1 VVEFGEFGDRDDIQI
16 TLVVSAILMIFL
28 GGALLVFTIS
38 DQLSSGSYS
47 SLGGFLGLLLT
58 GIGIIALIATI
69 QWIRKAKEDKA
80 SELASDGDEEPVSSE
95 RPSID
100 HSWRNW
106 YCLDCGMENPADNVL
121 CRKCGQKKGY

>member
-38 DQLSSGSYS
+38 DQLSYVSYS

-58 GIGIIALIATI
+58 GIGIISLIATI
-69 QWIRKAKEDKA
+69 RWARKVKGEKA
-80 SELASDGDEEPVSSE
+80 RRLTSDGDEEPISSE
-95 RPSID
+95 KPSIN

-106 YCLDCGMENPADNVL
+106 YCLDCGMENPADDVL

>member
-1 VVEFGEFGDRDDIQI
+1 MVGWKRKTKEEKAIEITSVGGEES
-16 TLVVSAILMIFL
+16 T
-28 GGALLVFTIS
+28 
-38 DQLSSGSYS
+38 
-47 SLGGFLGLLLT
+47 
-58 GIGIIALIATI
+58 
-69 QWIRKAKEDKA
+69 
-80 SELASDGDEEPVSSE
+80 SSE

>member
-1 VVEFGEFGDRDDIQI
+1 MVEFGEFGDQDDVQI
-16 TLVVSAILMIFL
+16 TLLVSAILMIFL

-38 DQLSSGSYS
+38 DQLSYGSYS

-69 QWIRKAKEDKA
+69 QWIRKAQEEKA
-80 SELASDGDEEPVSSE
+80 SELASDGDEEPASSE

-106 YCLDCGMENPADNVL
+106 YCLDCGMENPADNAL

>member
-1 VVEFGEFGDRDDIQI
+1 MVEFGEFGDRDDIQI
-16 TLVVSAILMIFL
+16 TLLVSTILMIFL

-38 DQLSSGSYS
+38 DQLSYGSYS

-69 QWIRKAKEDKA
+69 QWIRKAKEEKA
-80 SELASDGDEEPVSSE
+80 SKLTSDGGEEPTSSE
-95 RPSID
+95 RPSIN

-106 YCLDCGMENPADNVL
+106 YCLDCGKENPADDVL
-121 CRKCGQKKGY
+121 CRKCGQRKGY